1 MSAEETITGPLSI
14 GQWNALIHGTPD
26 GLRPLVLTLAVFHG
40 ARERPT
46 PAECPVCGKPA
57 TGPAGGQMPLGVERA
72 EG

>member
-1 MSAEETITGPLSI
+1 MTLTGPLSI
-14 GQWNALIHGTPD
+14 GQWDALIHGTPD
-26 GLRPLVLTLAVFHG
+26 GLRTLVLQLAIHHG

-57 TGPAGGQMPLGVERA
+57 TGPAGEQMPLGVERA